1 MRQRD
6 TRVYLGLLND
16 VRERIEN
23 GTAMASIAS
32 KALEKTANWGLS
44 EIEIAYALS
53 APWQAGVTT
62 VGSLVSWAMI
72 DHSRWILERL
82 HLWDFHQWVT
92 MNQATE
98 PAIIDL
104 PLAHSGHVTISFHHE
119 EGTWRTRS
127 CCWYWQAAWLRW
139 HGTAPLYPGR
149 HERNA

>member
-23 GTAMASIAS
+23 GTAMTSIAS

-82 HLWDFHQWVT
+82 HL
-92 MNQATE
+92 
-98 PAIIDL
+98 
-104 PLAHSGHVTISFHHE
+104 
-119 EGTWRTRS
+119 
-127 CCWYWQAAWLRW
+127 
-139 HGTAPLYPGR
+139 
-149 HERNA
+149 